1 MCQLSTATHSILQ
14 LPRIA
19 AALIL
24 IGFAL
29 DSAALTIGRPTGPV
43 LIGRPLDVVIPIT
56 LDPSE
61 PGESLCLEAEVVQGD
76 SRIPDRRVTLSVD
89 PGPSPSAPR
98 VRIRS
103 TVAIEEPIVNLNIRA
118 GCATKSIRNYVLL
131 ADVAVESNAPAV
143 APPRASS
150 ELERPVSPSARPA
163 QPSFGSAGAGGS
175 SGFGTSEGT
184 GSSPGRSSAGASDAE
199 AAPRTT
205 PPRPRRPAATTVTPR
220 PAAPTRSPPPAR
232 AAAAPKA
239 EPKAAPKPATQASTG
254 KSRLQVDALE
264 PAPAPQVGLKTAS
277 QLTLPATEDPA
288 RRAAAAAQ
296 WSAANADPDAAGR
309 ESQRMKELEAT
320 LTALKEQT
328 AQNQR
333 TLLEMQSQLA
343 EARES
348 RYRNPLVYS
357 LIALLLVAL
366 IVMLFLWRMARRAA
380 EAAWWRD
387 GVGPRGVPQGGPGL
401 DGGPSDEDLF
411 KGSPALRNSS
421 TFAAASASGFEPGVD
436 SGFNDP
442 DEVLPLRAQDSV
454 PARPVNTEELFDV
467 QQQSDFFLSLGQH
480 DQAIAVLREHIVA
493 NPGTSALAYLD
504 LLRIFHSL
512 ERREDYKL
520 LAEEF
525 ERAFN
530 AAVPAFDHF
539 NESAGKGLEHYRSA
553 LARIESQWP
562 APGTLAL
569 IEELVFRVPGASEE
583 EAFDLAAYQEL
594 LLLYSV
600 AKEVIDPDRAPP
612 APVTP
617 QSFVDTI
624 THDQAVTAPA
634 PLGVESPPAA
644 IEGGPELA
652 PSIYGAIDASLG
664 RETVLGTDLSTLATA
679 PSRSPTRVDVDL
691 AQFDSTAYETLPA
704 PLEPSE
710 AAPTPTSDPH
720 VIDFELFDPDT
731 EADIAPRPTKR

>member
-1 MCQLSTATHSILQ
+1 M
-14 LPRIA
+14 
-19 AALIL
+19 
-24 IGFAL
+24 
-29 DSAALTIGRPTGPV
+29 
-43 LIGRPLDVVIPIT
+43 
-56 LDPSE
+56 
-61 PGESLCLEAEVVQGD
+61 
-76 SRIPDRRVTLSVD
+76 
-89 PGPSPSAPR
+89 
-98 VRIRS
+98 
-103 TVAIEEPIVNLNIRA
+103 
-118 GCATKSIRNYVLL
+118 
-131 ADVAVESNAPAV
+131 
-143 APPRASS
+143 
-150 ELERPVSPSARPA
+150 
-163 QPSFGSAGAGGS
+163 
-175 SGFGTSEGT
+175 
-184 GSSPGRSSAGASDAE
+184 
-199 AAPRTT
+199 
-205 PPRPRRPAATTVTPR
+205 PAA
-220 PAAPTRSPPPAR
+220 
-232 AAAAPKA
+232 
-239 EPKAAPKPATQASTG
+239 
-254 KSRLQVDALE
+254 QV
-264 PAPAPQVGLKTAS
+264 QLKTAS
-277 QLTLPATEDPA
+277 QLSLPAVEDPA

-296 WSAANADPDAAGR
+296 WSAANPDPDAAAR

-320 LTALKEQT
+320 LATLRQQT

-333 TLLEMQSQLA
+333 MLLEMQSQLA

-366 IVMLFLWRMARRAA
+366 IVMLFLWRMARKSA

-387 GVGPRGVPQGGPGL
+387 AAAARGPAAEPGPT
-401 DGGPSDEDLF
+401 DEDLF

-421 TFAAASASGFEPGVD
+421 VVGFAGSPGMEPAVD
-436 SGFNDP
+436 SGFNEP
-442 DEVLPLRAQDSV
+442 DEVLPLRAAADSTPV
-454 PARPVNTEELFDV
+454 RPVNTEELFDV

-512 ERREDYKL
+512 ERREDYAL

-530 AAVPAFDHF
+530 ATVPSFDEF

-569 IEELVFRVPGASEE
+569 IEEMVFRAPGASEE

-624 THDQAVTAPA
+624 SHDQAVTAPA
-634 PLGVESPPAA
+634 PLGPEEPPEA
-644 IEGGPELA
+644 IQDGPQLA
-652 PSIYGAIDASLG
+652 PSIYGAIDDSLG
-664 RETVLGTDLSTLATA
+664 HETVMSEPTST
-679 PSRSPTRVDVDL
+679 PSKRPTLPAQVDVDL
-691 AQFDSTAYETLPA
+691 AQFDSTAYETMPAALEPAKAAPA
-704 PLEPSE
+704 P
-710 AAPTPTSDPH
+710 ADPH
-720 VIDFELFDPDT
+720 VIDFELFDPET